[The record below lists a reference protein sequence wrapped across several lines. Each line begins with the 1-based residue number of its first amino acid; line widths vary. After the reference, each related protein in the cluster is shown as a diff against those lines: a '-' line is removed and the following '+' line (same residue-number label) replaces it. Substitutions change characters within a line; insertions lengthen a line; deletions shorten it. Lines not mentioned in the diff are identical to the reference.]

1 MKKLLNIFQRNKRA
15 GKQDPGIMTLD
26 EKKEILTTDPPRNTE
41 TAEESKDSKDSGKEA
56 RR

>member
-1 MKKLLNIFQRNKRA
+1 M
-15 GKQDPGIMTLD
+15 
-26 EKKEILTTDPPRNTE
+26 TDPPRNTE

>member
-1 MKKLLNIFQRNKRA
+1 MKKLLNIFQRNKRV
-15 GKQDPGIMTLD
+15 GKQDPGILNLN
-26 EKKEILTTDPPRNTE
+26 EKKEILMTDPPRNTE